1 MTTKT
6 KTKTKKKL
14 KPAKSD
20 EKLVRFGVSLPEE
33 LHRKFDRH
41 IELAEYSNRSEA
53 IRDLIR
59 NELVQ
64 KEWLEGEVDVAGT
77 ITVVY
82 DHHTRGLTSSLV
94 RLQHD
99 FHDTI
104 LSTQHIHLDHDN
116 CLEVIIVRGKA
127 GNVRKLADRLKS
139 TRGVKHCRLTAT
151 TTGKNLN

>member
-1 MTTKT
+1 MTPKT
-6 KTKTKKKL
+6 KPEKKL
-14 KPAKSD
+14 NRAKSD
-20 EKLVRFGVSLPEE
+20 GKLVRFGVSLPQQ
-33 LHRKFDRH
+33 LCRKFDRH
-41 IELAEYSNRSEA
+41 IKLAQYSNRSEA

-64 KEWLEGEVDVAGT
+64 QDWLEGEVDVAGT

-82 DHHTRGLTSSLV
+82 DHHTRGLTSRLI

-116 CLEVIIVRGKA
+116 CLEVIVVHGKA

-139 TRGVKHCRLTAT
+139 TRGVKHCRLTAA